1 MPIGTVT
8 DTFRSLDQMLSER
21 RFADS
26 ALTPLSSSGTAT
38 SSALPRPADAARVLH
53 RPPPAASRS
62 TRLQQLGVLAPVAWR
77 SRVSPGDRER
87 SASAARRFHRPAHD
101 PLRWLHATVLLVG
114 RAADLPQAD
123 LDQMLTKARLK
134 LNGTPPSSVTLG
146 RVIYHP
152 EGIVLPMTP
161 ASALAPIFEAAQAAT
176 LEVTGTVGITSTPGP
191 SWVPHMTLCYSTSQQ
206 PAAPIIA
213 ALGRTLPD
221 REVTID
227 KLSLVVQHGSALSWD
242 WRPVGTVR
250 LNHHDG
256 IEPACGSLRNPLSR
270 LSPSPVRK
278 DCAGPQGDR
287 QGCFRR
293 VRAVGRTGCAARTG
307 FSRMPP
313 GAALALPYGSL
324 FVSGRCVLRQRTDQG
339 TGRRCWLR
347 RLPLV
352 VKTPPHASRTEQ
364 ERQMSR

>member
-1 MPIGTVT
+1 
-8 DTFRSLDQMLSER
+8 MLPEQ
-21 RFADS
+21 FADRRQ
-26 ALTPLSSSGTAT
+26 T
-38 SSALPRPADAARVLH
+38 RPGAPDFTDSVCWHLLLGDQEPVQAIARQAQQRLVGFTGLH
-53 RPPPAASRS
+53 MP
-62 TRLQQLGVLAPVAWR
+62 
-77 SRVSPGDRER
+77 
-87 SASAARRFHRPAHD
+87 
-101 PLRWLHATVLLVG
+101 PLRWLHATVLLAG
-114 RAADLPQAD
+114 RATELTEPD
-123 LDQMLTKARLK
+123 LDQMLAKARLK
-134 LNGTPPSSVTLG
+134 LNGTPPASVTLG

-213 ALGRTLPD
+213 ALGRTLPA
-221 REVTID
+221 RKVTID

-250 LNHHDG
+250 LDHHDG

-287 QGCFRR
+287 QGCERR
-293 VRAVGRTGCAARTG
+293 ASTG
-307 FSRMPP
+307 SRRIGLP
-313 GAALALPYGSL
+313 GMAEERLWYVPEEVLAFP
-324 FVSGRCVLRQRTDQG
+324 VL
-339 TGRRCWLR
+339 
-347 RLPLV
+347 
-352 VKTPPHASRTEQ
+352 AS
-364 ERQMSR
+364 